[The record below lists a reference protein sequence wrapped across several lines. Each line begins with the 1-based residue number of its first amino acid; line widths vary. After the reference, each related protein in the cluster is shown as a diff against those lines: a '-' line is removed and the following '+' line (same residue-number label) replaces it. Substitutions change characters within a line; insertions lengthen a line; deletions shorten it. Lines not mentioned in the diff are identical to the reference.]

1 MDEHYEIITNDEA
14 DFLINLY
21 EEIRNFVFNDRKV
34 TIIGLS
40 KVLQIK
46 PSELVEY
53 LPEILQMLNAIE
65 SEVRQG
71 KGRD

>member
-21 EEIRNFVFNDRKV
+21 EEIRVRVFNDDKV
-34 TIIGLS
+34 TLVGIS
-40 KVLQIK
+40 KSLNMK

-53 LPEILQMLNAIE
+53 LPQILQMLNAVE

-71 KGRD
+71 KNRD

>member
-21 EEIRNFVFNDRKV
+21 EEIRVRVFNDEKV
-34 TIIGLS
+34 TLVGIS
-40 KVLQIK
+40 KSLDIK

-53 LPEILQMLNAIE
+53 LPQILQMLNAVE
-65 SEVRQG
+65 GEVRQG
-71 KGRD
+71 KNRD